1 MKVNKYRP
9 LASPDVDDGDVRML
23 NEFMAGKDLTT
34 PDEAIRLLCIL
45 RTIVARTDASSFPNT
60 PCDCFCEKG
69 RAARDR
75 GWGWQDSGDELRFII
90 AATEKALRKVQ
101 K

>member
-9 LASPDVDDGDVRML
+9 LESPDVADDDLRML
-23 NEFMAGKDLTT
+23 NEFMAGKAVTT
-34 PDEAIRLLCIL
+34 PDEAIQLLCIL
-45 RTIVARTDASSFPNT
+45 RTIVARTDASTWPET
-60 PCDCFCEKG
+60 PCDCFCRKG
-69 RAARDR
+69 RIREEY
-75 GWGWQDSGDELRFII
+75 WQDSGDELRFII